1 MDWKKVKAEYIR
13 GGVSYRKLA
22 EKYGVSFSSVR
33 RRAEKEN
40 WTDLRT
46 QAEQK
51 ISTKIVEKVAS
62 QEAKRVD
69 AFQNL
74 ADKLLQH
81 IADNIDLLASNATSV
96 KDITVAIKNL
106 REIKGVK
113 HEIDLKEQEARIA
126 KLQKDAMAEDKQD
139 NEIKVI
145 MEGDLEKYS
154 N

>member
-51 ISTKIVEKVAS
+51 LSTKIVEKVAS
-62 QEAKRVD
+62 QEAKRMD

-126 KLQKDAMAEDKQD
+126 KLQKDAMADDKQD

-145 MEGDLEKYS
+145 IEGDLEKYS

>member
-1 MDWKKVKAEYIR
+1 MDWKNVKAEYIR

-51 ISTKIVEKVAS
+51 LSTKIVEKVAS

-69 AFQNL
+69 AFQTL

-81 IADNIDLLASNATSV
+81 ITDNIDLLASNATSV

-113 HEIDLKEQEARIA
+113 HDIDLKEQEARIA
-126 KLQKDAMAEDKQD
+126 KLIKEAEKEEQKDT
-139 NEIKVI
+139 EIKVI
-145 MEGDLEKYS
+145 IEGDLEKYS
-154 N
+154 T

>member
-62 QEAKRVD
+62 QEAQRVD

-126 KLQKDAMAEDKQD
+126 KLQKDAMADDKQD

-145 MEGDLEKYS
+145 IEGDLEKYS

>member
-1 MDWKKVKAEYIR
+1 LDWKKAKAEYIR
-13 GGVSYRKLA
+13 GETSYRKLA
-22 EKYGVSFSSVR
+22 EKYGVSFSAVR
-33 RRAEKEN
+33 HRAEKEK

-51 ISTKIVEKVAS
+51 LSTKIVEKVAS

-69 AFQNL
+69 AFQHL
-74 ADKLLQH
+74 ADRLLQH
-81 IADNIDLLASNATSV
+81 ITDNIDLLASNATSV

-113 HEIDLKEQEARIA
+113 SEIDLKEQEARIA
-126 KLQKDAMAEDKQD
+126 KLMKEAMADEKRD

>member
-51 ISTKIVEKVAS
+51 LSTKIVEKVAS

-81 IADNIDLLASNATSV
+81 ITDNIDLLASNATSV

-126 KLQKDAMAEDKQD
+126 KLMKDAMADDKQD

>member
-62 QEAKRVD
+62 QEAQRVD

-74 ADKLLQH
+74 ADKLLRH
-81 IADNIDLLASNATSV
+81 ITDNIDLLASNATSV

-126 KLQKDAMAEDKQD
+126 KLQKDAMADDKQD

-145 MEGDLEKYS
+145 IEGDLEKYS